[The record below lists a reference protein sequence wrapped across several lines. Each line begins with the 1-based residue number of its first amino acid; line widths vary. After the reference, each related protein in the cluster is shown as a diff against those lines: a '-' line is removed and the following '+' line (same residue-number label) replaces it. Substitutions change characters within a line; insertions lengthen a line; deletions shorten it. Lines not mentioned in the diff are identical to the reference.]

1 MPSLA
6 PVIVNANWALV
17 QSGPFVGRVSSQ
29 TASEVMIQ
37 VAATLPGASVLG
49 VRLGGN
55 SSIYLQ
61 AGESLYARAYQSPA
75 AVQLDSEIVQAVSLP
90 LELMTDE
97 GGVNAR
103 IRVDNAQTGFFAGRE
118 FRVVRKIT
126 TPRTFRFTFPTP
138 AILFEQLLS
147 VSVGD
152 VEMYAWS
159 ASNVTP
165 SGVWTPVPIFP
176 KNGVNLSYTG
186 QATVDT
192 GGTVAPINAEL
203 YRDYARVAT
212 SGATGQRFTV
222 GGPQNSERYLA
233 AGVYYVQ
240 LVGTGEAAYS
250 AMWEERP

>member
-1 MPSLA
+1 MPSSA
-6 PVIVNANWALV
+6 PIVVNTAWTLV
-17 QSGPFVGRVSSQ
+17 QAGPFVGRVSSQ
-29 TASEVMIQ
+29 ISNEVMIQ
-37 VAATLPGASVLG
+37 VAASLPGPSVLG
-49 VRLGGN
+49 VRIGAD
-55 SSIYLQ
+55 SSVYLQ
-61 AGESLYARAYQSPA
+61 AGEVLYARAYQSPGV
-75 AVQLDSEIVQAVSLP
+75 VQLDSEIVQAVTLP
-90 LELMTDE
+90 LDLMTDA
-97 GGVNAR
+97 GGPNAR

-118 FRVVRKIT
+118 FRIVRKIT

-152 VEMYAWS
+152 VELYAWA

-176 KNGVNLSYTG
+176 KNGVNLTYTG
-186 QATVDT
+186 QVTVDT

-203 YRDYARVAT
+203 YRDYARVVT
-212 SGATGQRFTV
+212 TGATGQRFTV

-240 LVGTGEAAYS
+240 LIGTGEAAYS